1 MRAALFGGPR
11 SITVGER
18 PDPVISAPT
27 DAMVRGNHHLLFSH
41 WCARPPIVVS
51 LDLLLLRSGARQRYA
66 RQDRQRNTTH
76 ISSVNV

>member
-41 WCARPPIVVS
+41 WCARPPS
-51 LDLLLLRSGARQRYA
+51 WCRSICFSSEAERA
-66 RQDRQRNTTH
+66 SDTPDRIGREILHTYH
-76 ISSVNV
+76 P

>member
-27 DAMVRGNHHLLFSH
+27 DAMVRVLLGCVCGS
-41 WCARPPIVVS
+41 
-51 LDLLLLRSGARQRYA
+51 DL
-66 RQDRQRNTTH
+66 
-76 ISSVNV
+76 

>member
-18 PDPVISAPT
+18 PDPRDQRAHRRYGPRESPPPVQPL
-27 DAMVRGNHHLLFSH
+27 VRT
-41 WCARPPIVVS
+41 APIVVS